1 MRSFKSFEK
10 QLRILGFK
18 SRRANSEDSLPERV
32 YVYKWRGKKEELVN
46 KELELID
53 SNLKERRKIVE
64 AAKEQIREKREAI
77 DQQIERIIF
86 SLMVDRQLALE
97 GERVNSVVSA
107 TRNLVNSTEVDLRAI
122 VNQISST
129 MGHELELYRLLIYKE
144 GEQYKPQEDEQ
155 APNQDTSE
163 HQ

>member
-1 MRSFKSFEK
+1 M
-10 QLRILGFK
+10 
-18 SRRANSEDSLPERV
+18 
-32 YVYKWRGKKEELVN
+32 N

-97 GERVNSVVSA
+97 GDRVNSVVSA